1 MPPPTSRPLNA
12 PERAKLA
19 LTADLVKADVVTDA
33 MIGLINAQIRAMTY
47 PQGMHMAKRLGDYF
61 QPIDE
66 PNDPKLLPPSKDR
79 LPCPPNADSTAATTP
94 PTTSTA
100 TRPGRPCRAPA
111 PAGGSRSRSPA
122 TTAGRVPKA

>member
-47 PQGMHMAKRLGDYF
+47 PQGAHVSRRLGEYF
-61 QPIDE
+61 KPITDPNHPAYE
-66 PNDPKLLPPSKDR
+66 PP
-79 LPCPPNADSTAATTP
+79 
-94 PTTSTA
+94 
-100 TRPGRPCRAPA
+100 
-111 PAGGSRSRSPA
+111 
-122 TTAGRVPKA
+122 